1 MEGKYAQHYAQHDI
15 VTPTQNPQ
23 LVTSQIEDF
32 SYMDDSIFLNA
43 TAPNEIFYLDE
54 LKQSFKNINING
66 IFFNTEQS
74 KFPCRFLLNTT

>member
-32 SYMDDSIFLNA
+32 SYMDDSIFLMQLLQ
-43 TAPNEIFYLDE
+43 TR
-54 LKQSFKNINING
+54 
-66 IFFNTEQS
+66 FFIWTN
-74 KFPCRFLLNTT
+74 